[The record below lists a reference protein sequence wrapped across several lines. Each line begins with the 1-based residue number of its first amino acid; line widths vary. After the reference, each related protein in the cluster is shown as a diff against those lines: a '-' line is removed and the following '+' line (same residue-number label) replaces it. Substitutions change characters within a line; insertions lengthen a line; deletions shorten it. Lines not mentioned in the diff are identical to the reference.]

1 MRRIAIINQKGGV
14 GKTTTAA
21 NLGAALARAGKR
33 VLVVDLDPQANL
45 SMYLGVETTPEEP
58 SSYGVLC
65 SGTRVGM
72 AVRETAT
79 PGLLLLPSH
88 IDLSGAEL
96 ELASTFGRETL
107 MRDAL
112 ERWVREEAGEGR
124 AVDFLLF
131 DCPPSLGLLSINGL
145 CAASEVLVVAQ
156 TEFFALQGLSK
167 LLGVIELVK
176 QRLNPELELT
186 GVLAALYDSRLRL
199 AREVLG
205 ELRRF
210 FPEQTFQTTIAAN
223 VRLAESPSHG
233 KTIFDYAPESR
244 GAQDYA
250 ALAEEVLAKGAPG
263 GPQDE
268 DLRDK
273 ADDLAHADATLRR
286 RGRSAFDA
294 AEPEPALPK
303 QAAQGDQG
311 GGQEALASPLK
322 GQAPSTPEREAKSY
336 ANGDAPGLAE
346 AAPASS
352 ICAEPQGAGGPS
364 REASTAVLQE
374 PVAELTA
381 KPATE
386 PERAPAKDEWL
397 ILHEALISPAPLS
410 EGGPAAESP
419 AAESP
424 AAESLAAE
432 SLAAESLAAESPA
445 VETLAAE
452 TPSIEA
458 GAIDTGPAATVDAV
472 PQRDCEAGPGG
483 NSGAGASRSSDEFG
497 AGVLDGEP
505 EGSNPVE
512 GIALLGKRGAVPYA
526 HAEQPV
532 QNAASPEPEEATAS
546 PERAQMEPGSRRP
559 EETAPKEMG
568 SAEDEPKA
576 ADPSEGAG
584 ERRKLPGLGW
594 GDYLGEER
602 SRPVWPARRHA

>member
-410 EGGPAAESP
+410 EGGPAAES
-419 AAESP
+419 
-424 AAESLAAE
+424 
-432 SLAAESLAAESPA
+432 LAAESLAAESPA

-546 PERAQMEPGSRRP
+546 PERAQIEPGSRRP

>member
-21 NLGAALARAGKR
+21 NLGAALARAGQR

-45 SMYLGVETTPEEP
+45 SMYLGVETAPEEP

-65 SGTRVGM
+65 SGTRVAM
-72 AVRETAT
+72 AVRQTAT

-112 ERWVREEAGEGR
+112 ERWVREEASEGR
-124 AVDFLLF
+124 GVDFLLF

-250 ALAEEVLAKGAPG
+250 ALAEEVLAKGAPA
-263 GPQDE
+263 GPKDE

-273 ADDLAHADATLRR
+273 ADDLAHADATLRKQ
-286 RGRSAFDA
+286 GRSAFEA
-294 AEPEPALPK
+294 ADPEPALPR
-303 QAAQGDQG
+303 QAA
-311 GGQEALASPLK
+311 
-322 GQAPSTPEREAKSY
+322 REARGEGHE
-336 ANGDAPGLAE
+336 APDRPLEGQTPVAQEHDARGCADSPTQGSVE
-346 AAPASS
+346 AAPADSKTLEPRVA
-352 ICAEPQGAGGPS
+352 AEALA
-364 REASTAVLQE
+364 ETATAVLQE
-374 PVAELTA
+374 PAA
-381 KPATE
+381 KPD
-386 PERAPAKDEWL
+386 PAPAKDEWL
-397 ILHEALISPAPLS
+397 ILHEALISPAPRKES
-410 EGGPAAESP
+410 GPEEEVEAVEAEAP
-419 AAESP
+419 P
-424 AAESLAAE
+424 SLATPPHTEE
-432 SLAAESLAAESPA
+432 SAAHAPRS
-445 VETLAAE
+445 
-452 TPSIEA
+452 
-458 GAIDTGPAATVDAV
+458 
-472 PQRDCEAGPGG
+472 
-483 NSGAGASRSSDEFG
+483 SGAEASRLSNEFG
-497 AGVLDGEP
+497 AGIL
-505 EGSNPVE
+505 
-512 GIALLGKRGAVPYA
+512 
-526 HAEQPV
+526 
-532 QNAASPEPEEATAS
+532 
-546 PERAQMEPGSRRP
+546 
-559 EETAPKEMG
+559 
-568 SAEDEPKA
+568 EDEPKA
-576 ADPSEGAG
+576 SGPAQAAALASDQDSTSHEHAEEAPQAAASPEAEETAGSPESAPKELESKQAEPEQASPQGNGSTESEPEHQAD
-584 ERRKLPGLGW
+584 ERRALPGLGW

>member
-112 ERWVREEAGEGR
+112 ERWVREEASEGR

-336 ANGDAPGLAE
+336 ANGDAPGLVE

-410 EGGPAAESP
+410 EGGPAAESL
-419 AAESP
+419 AAG
-424 AAESLAAE
+424 SLAAV
-432 SLAAESLAAESPA
+432 SPA
-445 VETLAAE
+445 VETPTAE
-452 TPSIEA
+452 TPAIEA
-458 GAIDTGPAATVDAV
+458 GAIDTGPAATIDAV

-497 AGVLDGEP
+497 AGVLDVELA
-505 EGSNPVE
+505 GSNPVE
-512 GIALLGKRGAVPYA
+512 GIALPGKRGAVPFA
-526 HAEQPV
+526 PAEQPV

>member
-410 EGGPAAESP
+410 EGDPAAV
-419 AAESP
+419 
-424 AAESLAAE
+424 SLAAG
-432 SLAAESLAAESPA
+432 SPA
-445 VETLAAE
+445 VETPAAE
-452 TPSIEA
+452 TPAIEA

-512 GIALLGKRGAVPYA
+512 GIALPGKRGAVPYA

-532 QNAASPEPEEATAS
+532 QNAASPELEEATAS

>member
-386 PERAPAKDEWL
+386 PERAPAKDGWL
-397 ILHEALISPAPLS
+397 ILHEALISSAPLS
-410 EGGPAAESP
+410 EGGPAAETP
-419 AAESP
+419 A
-424 AAESLAAE
+424 
-432 SLAAESLAAESPA
+432 
-445 VETLAAE
+445 
-452 TPSIEA
+452 IEA

-546 PERAQMEPGSRRP
+546 PERAQIEPGSRRP

>member
-410 EGGPAAESP
+410 EGDPAAESP
-419 AAESP
+419 
-424 AAESLAAE
+424 
-432 SLAAESLAAESPA
+432 
-445 VETLAAE
+445 AAE

-546 PERAQMEPGSRRP
+546 PERAQIEPGSRRP

>member
-112 ERWVREEAGEGR
+112 ERWVREEASEGR

-410 EGGPAAESP
+410 EGDP
-419 AAESP
+419 
-424 AAESLAAE
+424 
-432 SLAAESLAAESPA
+432 AAESPA
-445 VETLAAE
+445 VETPAAE
-452 TPSIEA
+452 TPAIEA

-546 PERAQMEPGSRRP
+546 PERAQIEPGSRRP

>member
-410 EGGPAAESP
+410 EGGR
-419 AAESP
+419 
-424 AAESLAAE
+424 
-432 SLAAESLAAESPA
+432 AAESPA
-445 VETLAAE
+445 VKTPAAE

-546 PERAQMEPGSRRP
+546 PERAQIEPGSRRP

>member
-112 ERWVREEAGEGR
+112 ERWVREEASEGR

-352 ICAEPQGAGGPS
+352 ICAEPQAAGGPS

-410 EGGPAAESP
+410 EGDPAAESP
-419 AAESP
+419 AAV
-424 AAESLAAE
+424 
-432 SLAAESLAAESPA
+432 SLAAESPA
-445 VETLAAE
+445 VETPAAE
-452 TPSIEA
+452 TPAIEA

-512 GIALLGKRGAVPYA
+512 GIALPGKRGAVPFA
-526 HAEQPV
+526 PAEQPV
-532 QNAASPEPEEATAS
+532 QNAASPELEEATAS